1 MVNAVTYCRVSS
13 EEQAV
18 KDLSIPAQH
27 KALRHWL
34 DERPDHALLHDFVD
48 EGESAYAP
56 ADKRPGFCEMIT
68 YCRRHD
74 VNLILVHKLDRFS
87 RNREESILFK
97 SLLRKH
103 GVMVKSVTE
112 NYDPET
118 PQGFL
123 YEGMIE
129 VINQFYSMNLA
140 TETVKGMRENAERG
154 YCNGGRVP
162 YGYRLERVGNNG
174 GREHSRLVPGPEDE
188 VAVVR
193 DIFDMAA
200 NSGMGGKRI
209 TNELNSRGLPAPAS
223 RHWNSSTVDSILNNR
238 AYVGDR
244 VWMRSRKKGR
254 DGRSQTPEKD
264 WIVAENAHEPLVGR
278 EIFDRRKALAVKRRF
293 SAKRAK
299 GQPVQ
304 YLLGRLIRCGK
315 CGHNFVGRTQR
326 ATIKS
331 GPVTYH
337 RYYCGGYLTKGRS
350 VCPPFPI
357 NRDWIEG
364 LVLDL
369 LRNRICSADAQAK
382 LESRVR
388 ERVEAR
394 RQSYG
399 GDPKAIDQKLA
410 EIERRVD
417 NYYRA
422 IGEGMDPQVCQQ
434 HIAELTAKK
443 ETLEEEAGLLRKEDY
458 YQRALDKN
466 LATLRRFMK
475 MFETK
480 FDQLP
485 FDTRRQIVLHFV
497 DHIEVV
503 DHKTLRI
510 HFQVP
515 FDNNGIR
522 LLTDEA
528 AKGGSGGEGE
538 SDVTA
543 RYREDSSNCAVRPTT
558 GSQYEL
564 KPPPQVSCSRGRLV
578 NSVVDL
584 RGYRPT
590 PEGMGATGPDEV
602 TADRARRDLDAELEL
617 HLQRDPILAPRRVLR
632 GHLLDE
638 REGLRGQ

>member
-1 MVNAVTYCRVSS
+1 MLNAVSYCRVSS
-13 EEQAV
+13 EEQAL
-18 KDLSIPAQH
+18 KDLSIPAQR
-27 KALRHWL
+27 KALRRWL
-34 DERPDHALLHDFVD
+34 DERPDHALLHGFVD

-56 ADKRPGFCEMIT
+56 ADKRPGFCEMISF
-68 YCRRHD
+68 CRRND

-162 YGYRLERVGNNG
+162 YGYRLERVGGRG
-174 GREHSRLVPGPEDE
+174 GREHSRLAPGPEDE

-200 NSGMGGKRI
+200 ISGMGGKRI
-209 TNELNSRGLPAPAS
+209 ANELNSRGIPAPAS
-223 RHWNSSTVDSILNNR
+223 RHWNSSTVHSMLNNR

-254 DGRSQTPEKD
+254 DGRAQTPESD
-264 WIVAENAHEPLVGR
+264 WIVAEDAHQPLIDR
-278 EIFDRRKALAVKRRF
+278 DLFERRKALSTTRRF
-293 SAKRAK
+293 NAKRAK

-304 YLLGRLIRCGK
+304 YLLGRLIRCGR
-315 CGHNFVGRTQR
+315 CGNNFVGRMQR
-326 ATIKS
+326 ATTKD
-331 GPVTYH
+331 GPVKYY
-337 RYYCGGYLTKGRS
+337 RYYCGGYLSKGKA
-350 VCPPFPI
+350 VCPPYPI

-369 LRNRICSADAQAK
+369 LRERICSTDAQAK
-382 LESRVR
+382 LEARVR
-388 ERVEAR
+388 ERIEAR

-399 GDPKAIDQKLA
+399 VDPDAVAQKLA
-410 EIERRVD
+410 EIERRIE

-422 IGEGMDPQVCQQ
+422 IGEGMEPQVCQQ
-434 HIAELTAKK
+434 HIAELTSKK
-443 ETLEEEAGLLRKEDY
+443 DAVQHEADVLRQEDY
-458 YQRALDKN
+458 YERALERN
-466 LATLRRFMK
+466 LATLRRFNEE
-475 MFETK
+475 FRTG
-480 FDQLP
+480 FDRLP

-497 DHIEVV
+497 RSIEVV
-503 DHKTLRI
+503 DHKLLRI
-510 HFQVP
+510 CFQVP

-522 LLTDEA
+522 LLTDED
-528 AKGGSGGEGE
+528 AKESSEGDAGPDVSSCYPVDF
-538 SDVTA
+538 SD
-543 RYREDSSNCAVRPTT
+543 CAGRSTT
-558 GSQYEL
+558 GSQ
-564 KPPPQVSCSRGRLV
+564 
-578 NSVVDL
+578 
-584 RGYRPT
+584 
-590 PEGMGATGPDEV
+590 
-602 TADRARRDLDAELEL
+602 
-617 HLQRDPILAPRRVLR
+617 H
-632 GHLLDE
+632 
-638 REGLRGQ
+638 